1 MLIKEREDL
10 LSFYSSN
17 LTFRD
22 DQDYHKDSS
31 KLQLLN

>member
-1 MLIKEREDL
+1 MLVEEREDL

-22 DQDYHKDSS
+22 QNYHKDSS
-31 KLQLLN
+31 KLQPLN